1 MNEAGSIRFST
12 IQYNTTVKLL
22 LLGYDVVYGF
32 STIQYNTTVK
42 RINPSCV

>member
-1 MNEAGSIRFST
+1 MLRRPSFST

-22 LLGYDVVYGF
+22 TTSPMCVKSF

-42 RINPSCV
+42 LERFI